1 MNPIHHLQLKFI
13 TEPYFRKQLFEDP
26 KTALVAVGIQPSDD
40 ILSTLKALEAD
51 LEKLAAELGVE
62 VEGFIP

>member
-1 MNPIHHLQLKFI
+1 MNPIQHLQLKFI
-13 TEPYFRKQLFEDP
+13 TEPDFRKQLFYDP
-26 KTALVAVGIQPSDD
+26 KTALEAVGIEPSDD
-40 ILSTLKALEAD
+40 ILSTLEDLKAD

>member
-1 MNPIHHLQLKFI
+1 LNPIQHLQLKFI
-13 TEPYFRKQLFEDP
+13 TEPDFRKQLFYDP
-26 KTALVAVGIQPSDD
+26 KTALEAVGIEPSDD
-40 ILSTLKALEAD
+40 ILSTLEDLKAD